1 MEKEALMDKAF
12 AAARAFELRS
22 GGCAQST
29 VAGIFEVLGVEDE
42 GVFRAATGMSD
53 GVGLTGDG
61 HCGAISGGTM
71 AIGYFFGRST
81 EDAGKVMKQ
90 VRACRLA
97 KKLHDEFV
105 EKYGTCRCADLQNK
119 LTGRFFNLYDPEE
132 MKAATAA
139 GMPEKCANLAG
150 ETARMAVR
158 IILEEKEREAA
169 KKKQA
174 DKFNPRERKNVKTV

>member
-1 MEKEALMDKAF
+1 MEKEELLDKAF
-12 AAARAFELRS
+12 IAARDFELRS
-22 GGCAQST
+22 GGCAQSAL
-29 VAGIFEVLGVEDE
+29 AGIFEALGVEDE

-61 HCGAISGGTM
+61 HCGAISGGAM

-81 EDAGKVMKQ
+81 ADSGKIMKQ

-105 EKYGTCRCADLQNK
+105 EKYGACRCADLQCG
-119 LTGRFFNLYDPEE
+119 LIGRFYNLYDPDE

-139 GMPEKCANLAG
+139 GMPEKCAALVG

-158 IILEEKEREAA
+158 IILEERQRETQKKEET
-169 KKKQA
+169 K
-174 DKFNPRERKNVKTV
+174 